1 MSVID
6 RSGSALSNRVV
17 IAFTARVTVAVIGLF
32 SAFMLARLLGPAEKG
47 EFTVGQILPST
58 IFVLGQLGLTSALS
72 FYSGRG
78 RTTGLT
84 RRAIIIAAGLSA
96 IGIAVTLLL
105 LPFIEEH
112 IFKNIDPVVLLGS
125 LAVVPSLFAF
135 AFMNSILTG
144 RQQIVAYGLL
154 AIGQV
159 IAALVLYI
167 VFIGVMGLGAQG
179 AVLAYFLFSSGTAL
193 AAIWAASRA
202 TRHHTDEPPAH
213 VRELFHYSLRVYP
226 ASLSGFFSYRAD
238 VIIMAALL
246 ASPSAIGLYSF
257 AVGLAELVFFL
268 PDSVVL
274 VFFPHVAGGSREEAD
289 HAAPMVSRVTV
300 TMTGLAALALV
311 PAALVAV
318 YVILPAFVES
328 LPALFVLLPA
338 VVALSISKILSA
350 YLNGLARTSF
360 VSFMATSALILN
372 IVMNFILIPVWGI
385 VGAAAASLI
394 SYTFGAVLA
403 IAFSSRLSGAPP
415 LSFVIPTRQDFA
427 NVVSMTTTIL
437 GQVRSRLRPAKAGA

>member
-1 MSVID
+1 VTVID

-17 IAFTARVTVAVIGLF
+17 ITFISRVTVAVIGLF

-72 FYSGRG
+72 YYAGRG
-78 RTTGLT
+78 RTAGLT
-84 RRAIIIAAGLSA
+84 RRAVILAAVLSA
-96 IGIAVTLLL
+96 IGIGVTLLL
-105 LPFIEEH
+105 MPFIQEY
-112 IFKNIDPVVLLGS
+112 IFKNIDPVVLVGS

-144 RQQIVAYGLL
+144 RQQMVAYGLL
-154 AIGQV
+154 AIGQI
-159 IAALVLYI
+159 IAALILYI
-167 VFIGVMGLGAQG
+167 ALIGVAGLGARG

-193 AAIWAASRA
+193 VAIWAASRA
-202 TRHHTDEPPAH
+202 TRHPTDEPPA
-213 VRELFHYSLRVYP
+213 RRADLFHYGLRVYP

-238 VIIMAALL
+238 VIIMAAIL
-246 ASPSAIGLYSF
+246 ASPAAIGLYSF

-274 VFFPHVAGGSREEAD
+274 VFFPHVAGGTREEAD
-289 HAAPMVSRVTV
+289 ATVPMVSRITV

-311 PAALVAV
+311 PAAIIAVSLV
-318 YVILPAFVES
+318 LPAFTDS
-328 LPALFVLLPA
+328 LPALFILLPG
-338 VVALSISKILSA
+338 VVALSISKVLSA
-350 YLNGLARTSF
+350 YLNGLARTTF

-372 IVMNFILIPVWGI
+372 ITMNFLLIPIWGI
-385 VGAAAASLI
+385 LGAAAASLI

-403 IAFSSRLSGAPP
+403 IAFSSRLSGARP

-427 NVVSMTTTIL
+427 NVVAMAAVIL
-437 GQVRSRLRPAKAGA
+437 GQVRARLRPAKAGA